1 MEEKKKPGRPL
12 SVLYADA
19 KQAITRQVGNTMAA
33 YGLPIFMVEG
43 ILSGILAE
51 IRTNAT
57 NELADDTAR
66 YEDELKEYYE
76 AELKEKQEAFEKEK
90 EELITLFENPDL
102 PGTTPEG
109 EPEPDPE
116 GEPEPDPE
124 GEPELDLEKEPE
136 SDPEEKTVIEKKY
149 IGGETVVEEV
159 D

>member
-1 MEEKKKPGRPL
+1 MEKTTEQKKPNRPL
-12 SVLYADA
+12 SMIYADA

-33 YGLPIFMVEG
+33 YGLPIFMAEG

-51 IRTNAT
+51 IRTNAA

-76 AELKEKQEAFEKEK
+76 SAQKEMQEAHEKEK
-90 EELITLFENPDL
+90 EELILAFENPDL

-109 EPEPDPE
+109 EP
-116 GEPEPDPE
+116 
-124 GEPELDLEKEPE
+124 
-136 SDPEEKTVIEKKY
+136 DPEENVTLEKKY
-149 IGGETVVEEV
+149 AGGEPIVEEV

>member
-1 MEEKKKPGRPL
+1 MEEKKKPVRPF
-12 SVLYADA
+12 SVIYADA

-33 YGLPIFMVEG
+33 YGLPIFMTEG
-43 ILSGILAE
+43 ILSAVLAE
-51 IRTNAT
+51 IRTNAS

-116 GEPEPDPE
+116 GEPE
-124 GEPELDLEKEPE
+124 LDLEKEPK

>member
-1 MEEKKKPGRPL
+1 MEKTTELKKPNRPL
-12 SVLYADA
+12 SMIYSDA

-33 YGLPIFMVEG
+33 YGLPIFMAEG

-51 IRTNAT
+51 IRTNAA

-109 EPEPDPE
+109 EPEPDLD
-116 GEPEPDPE
+116 GESEP
-124 GEPELDLEKEPE
+124 
-136 SDPEEKTVIEKKY
+136 DPEEKTVIEKKY